1 MLEHLNA
8 KTALQVEKSETA
20 MEALAGASAAVVVT
34 DWDEFRS
41 IDMAEALK
49 VMEKPPYI
57 FDSRNVFDY
66 HKMTELGFQMYA
78 IGHPR

>member
-1 MLEHLNA
+1 VVQTSLWSQVTFSWHLPRL
-8 KTALQVEKSETA
+8 T
-20 MEALAGASAAVVVT
+20 LAIFAV
-34 DWDEFRS
+34 
-41 IDMAEALK
+41 
-49 VMEKPPYI
+49 